1 MAQAWF
7 GGDLGISPAIAANVA
22 IAAQISAVLFLLAR
36 KPYRR
41 AMEAVA

>member
-7 GGDLGISPAIAANVA
+7 GGDLGISRGIAANVP
-22 IAAQISAVLFLLAR
+22 IAALLFVLTR

-41 AMEAVA
+41 AMEART